1 VYVWNFGTCDFEFAS
16 DFEFRISDLP
26 PGGFTGI
33 RERMKSLPEF
43 QAVYHLPLPE
53 LILRAAEVHKEYRD
67 YRDIQRCALLSIKTG
82 GCPEDCGYCSQS
94 AHHDSPVEREP
105 LMTVAE
111 VREKA
116 EAAKARGATRFCMG
130 AAWRSPKDGPEFDR
144 VLDMVRVV
152 RSLDMEACV
161 TLGMLSQ
168 SQADRLAE
176 AGLTA
181 YNHNLDTSR
190 RFYPE
195 IISTRTYDDRIDTL
209 KHVAKAGISVCCGGI
224 VGMGET
230 EDDRLMML
238 VELAQ
243 LETPPES
250 VPINCLMPSAGTPL
264 ESAKPV
270 DSIELVRLIATA
282 RIAFPTARVRLS
294 AGRDRMNR
302 ELQVLCFLAGA
313 DSVFFGEK
321 LLTAPNPTAD
331 ADFDLFRSMG
341 LPTPECG
348 TVRQALP
355 TC

>member
-1 VYVWNFGTCDFEFAS
+1 
-16 DFEFRISDLP
+16 
-26 PGGFTGI
+26 
-33 RERMKSLPEF
+33 MKSLAEF
-43 QAVYHLPLPE
+43 RAVYDLPLPE
-53 LILRAAEVHKEYRD
+53 LMFRAAQVHREHRD
-67 YRDIQRCALLSIKTG
+67 YRDVQRCALLSIKTG

-94 AHHDSPVEREP
+94 AHYDSPVEREP
-105 LMTVAE
+105 LMSVAE
-111 VREKA
+111 VRERA
-116 EAAKARGATRFCMG
+116 EAAKAKGATRFCMG

-144 VLDMVRVV
+144 VLDMVRAV
-152 RSLDMEACV
+152 RALDIEACV
-161 TLGMLSQ
+161 TLGMVTP
-168 SQADRLAE
+168 SQAERLAA

-190 RFYPE
+190 RHYPE

-209 KHVAKAGISVCCGGI
+209 KNVAKAGISVCCGGI

-230 EDDRLMML
+230 EDDRLMLL

-250 VPINCLMPSAGTPL
+250 VPINCLTPSAGTPL
-264 ESAKPV
+264 AHADPV

-294 AGRDRMNR
+294 AGRDRMSR

-321 LLTAPNPTAD
+321 LLTAPNPDAD
-331 ADFDLFRSMG
+331 ADADLFRAMG
-341 LPTPECG
+341 LPVPESR
-348 TVRQALP
+348 TARQELP
-355 TC
+355 TCRA